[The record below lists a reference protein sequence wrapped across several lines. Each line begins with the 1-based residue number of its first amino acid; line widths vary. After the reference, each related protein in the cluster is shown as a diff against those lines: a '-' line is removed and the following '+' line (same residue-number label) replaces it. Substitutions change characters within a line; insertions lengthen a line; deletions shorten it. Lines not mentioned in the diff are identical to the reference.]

1 MKVRTGATAFRA
13 LGATGLVLLVVFA
26 LAVPTHAQTAP
37 KKERL
42 IAEEG
47 GQITLDVKDRP
58 LKDVVDYIRDKTDVN
73 IIVDDEAAPEKV
85 TINVT
90 NLHWLRTLE
99 LVAEKAECILVEVD
113 SNLIKV
119 EKPPQVSFDFQ
130 DADVR
135 KVISVIAAYSG
146 ANIVVGQ
153 EVQGTVTVRL
163 THVPWRSALD
173 TVVKTLGFVVV
184 EDERDILR
192 VTDPARLQ
200 EQLETRVYTLMYVRP
215 PDPYMA
221 KIVTD
226 VHTDNARAPTDDAE
240 KEFNLLRAF
249 RAAVAPEGTLEYV
262 DSSNA
267 IVVTGTTPKLQN
279 LEELIRQVD
288 IEPVMIGV
296 DMQIV
301 TTQNTDFLDIGVDPG
316 EDGINVSMNLG
327 AMQHRLPFTL
337 GKGGWEDGISVEGEE
352 SGNGRIRG
360 TGPTPVEAGEGFSFG
375 VLDFSGTDFT
385 LRLIKRDVSSRLVQ
399 APRILT
405 LDNQTAT
412 IFVGETIRYAQTD
425 SATNQQ
431 GGLEYS
437 IREAENSPVQTGF
450 QMLITPHVIPG
461 TKKIKM
467 TLIPQQKTLTGTSA
481 QQPGFNVFTSGTGPD
496 AVSIALP
503 QTRANTL
510 VTHMMLESGE
520 TAVIGGLLTDIESHT
535 TNKVPLLGDIP
546 VIKFFFRN
554 DQISKTKQ
562 NLILLV
568 TPHILKGAAA
578 RREALNNEM
587 QKQAVRIRDEYEE
600 IAGGEL
606 QDFDTGVEGGTM
618 PEDTNPPEEDMPEE
632 DMPEEK

>member
-1 MKVRTGATAFRA
+1 MKVRTGAKAFRA
-13 LGATGLVLLVVFA
+13 LGATGLLLLVVLA
-26 LAVPTHAQTAP
+26 LTVPAHAQTAP
-37 KKERL
+37 KRERL
-42 IAEEG
+42 IAEDG
-47 GQITLDVKDRP
+47 GEITLDVKDRP

-73 IIVDDEAAPEKV
+73 IIVDDEAAPVKV
-85 TINVT
+85 TINVS

-99 LVAEKAECILVEVD
+99 LVAEKAECILVEID

-163 THVPWRSALD
+163 TSVPWRSALD

-200 EQLETRVYTLMYVRP
+200 EQLETRVFTLMYVRP

-221 KIVTD
+221 TIKTD
-226 VHTDNARAPTDDAE
+226 VHLDNSRAPSDDAE
-240 KEFNLLRAF
+240 KEFTLLRAF
-249 RAAVAPEGTLEYV
+249 RAAVMPEGSLEYV
-262 DSSNA
+262 DSSNS
-267 IVVTGTTPKLQN
+267 IVVTATTPKLQN

-288 IEPVMIGV
+288 VEPVMIGV

-301 TTQNTDFLDIGVDPG
+301 TTQNTDFLDVGVDPG
-316 EDGINVSMNLG
+316 DDGLAISMSFG
-327 AMQHRLPFTL
+327 AMNHRLPFTL
-337 GKGGWEDGISVEGEE
+337 GKGGWEDGISAEGIPRP
-352 SGNGRIRG
+352 NGRVAG
-360 TGPTPVEAGEGFSFG
+360 TGPTPLDPGDGFSFG

-385 LRLIKRDVSSRLVQ
+385 LRLLKRDVSSRLVQ

-437 IREAENSPVQTGF
+437 IREAQNSPVQTGF

-461 TKKIKM
+461 TKKIRL
-467 TLIPQQKTLTGTSA
+467 TLIPQQKTLTGTSVE
-481 QQPGFNVFTSGTGPD
+481 QPGFNVFTSGTGPN

-578 RREALNNEM
+578 RRDALNDEM
-587 QKQAVRIRDEYEE
+587 LKQSERIRDEYEE
-600 IAGGEL
+600 IAGGQL
-606 QDFDTGVEGGTM
+606 QDFDTGLDEPTEA
-618 PEDTNPPEEDMPEE
+618 PEKNQ
-632 DMPEEK
+632 PEEK